1 MRKLVILLS
10 AVLLITSV
18 SLAQENM
25 GARPIGMGGAF
36 TGLADDVN
44 AIFVNPAGIGYI
56 RGEMASV
63 STKISEG
70 KEYTIIGG
78 VEHTSYGSFGIGYVG
93 ASSPLE
99 DAGEYVYVDE
109 GNTPVK
115 AIDQTLVLTYAR
127 ELNEFMV
134 VPKFMGRLSLGTNL
148 KLSSL
153 RVASAKGLSQPIGS
167 NVNLDLAAVFKPND
181 DLSCG
186 VSLKN
191 FMERDTA
198 VEGDGT
204 KPGLSTAFG
213 VSGKLFNKSVIW
225 SAESGSLGLEW
236 RPINGLA
243 LRMGRDGEYS
253 TAGFGINVNGFGVDY
268 GYMEKEEPVHYVA
281 VSVSIDRSKPEADLR
296 QAALDAR

>member
-10 AVLLITSV
+10 AILLITSA

-36 TGLADDVN
+36 TGVADDVN

-56 RGEMASV
+56 RSEMASV

-78 VEHTSYGSFGIGYVG
+78 VEHTSMGSFGIGYVG
-93 ASSPLE
+93 SSSPLE
-99 DAGEYVYVDE
+99 DSSEYAYVDE

-115 AIDQTLVLTYAR
+115 AIDQTLVLSYAR

-134 VPKFMGRLSLGTNL
+134 IPKSMGRLSLGTNL
-148 KLSSL
+148 KLSSI
-153 RVASAKGLSQPIGS
+153 RIANAKGLSQPVGS
-167 NVNLDLAAVFKPND
+167 TVNLDLAAVFKPND
-181 DLSCG
+181 DFSCG

-191 FMERDTA
+191 FMDKEATLE
-198 VEGDGT
+198 EGEGRT
-204 KPGLSTAFG
+204 GLATAFG
-213 VSGKLFNKSVIW
+213 VSGKAFNKSIIW
-225 SAESGSLGLEW
+225 SAEGSSLGLEW
-236 RPINGLA
+236 RPIKGLA
-243 LRMGRDGEYS
+243 LRVGKDGEYS

-268 GYMEKEEPVHYVA
+268 GYMEKEVPVHYVA
-281 VSVSIDRSKPEADLR
+281 VSVAIDRSKPEADLR
-296 QAALDAR
+296 QASLDMK

>member
-1 MRKLVILLS
+1 MRKFVIILS
-10 AVLLITSV
+10 AILLITSA

-44 AIFVNPAGIGYI
+44 AIFVNPAGIGYL

-63 STKISEG
+63 STKVSEG

-78 VEHTSYGSFGIGYVG
+78 VEHTSFGSFGIGYVG
-93 ASSPLE
+93 TSSPLE
-99 DAGEYVYVDE
+99 DTETVYVDE

-115 AIDQTLVLTYAR
+115 TLDQTLVLSYAR

-134 VPKFMGRLSLGTNL
+134 VPKFMGKLSLGTNL

-153 RVASAKGLSQPIGS
+153 RIANAKGLSQPVGS
-167 NVNLDLAAVFKPND
+167 AVNLDLAAVFKPHD

-186 VSLKN
+186 ISLKN
-191 FMERDTA
+191 FLDKKATLE
-198 VEGDGT
+198 EGEGRT
-204 KPGLSTAFG
+204 GLSTAFG
-213 VSGKLFNKSVIW
+213 ISGKAFNKSVTW
-225 SAESGSLGLEW
+225 SAEGGSLGLEW
-236 RPINGLA
+236 KPIRGLA
-243 LRMGRDGEYS
+243 LRVGKDGEYN

-268 GYMEKEEPVHYVA
+268 GYLEKEEPVHYVA
-281 VSVSIDRSKPEADLR
+281 VSVAIDRSSQEADLR
-296 QAALDAR
+296 QAALDMK